1 MSVARSHDYL
11 ADIRR
16 ARSLTR
22 LGLLIRA
29 FGCHVTAYAPSSY
42 TGEMLRDMIR
52 DYDNHA
58 HLVERASSLREARRM
73 LREWGYV

>member
-1 MSVARSHDYL
+1 MSVSRSHDYL

-42 TGEMLRDMIR
+42 TRDDLASMVR
-52 DYDNHA
+52 EYDNHA
-58 HLVERASSLREARRM
+58 NLVERASSLREARRM
-73 LREWGYV
+73 LREWGYM